1 MTIVGGIFFLF
12 RLPPSQVRV
21 AVVFV
26 SLSISEVARLVGVVV
41 VVVVYCSQETCF
53 LHSFC
58 SHHLAASSKS
68 SNEGRSLF
76 RLNYNALAKL

>member
-12 RLPPSQVRV
+12 RLPPPFVRV
-21 AVVFV
+21 TVVFV

-41 VVVVYCSQETCF
+41 VVVYCSQESCF
-53 LHSFC
+53 LHSFR